1 MQGEHERE
9 GKVRLQCKHVLD
21 WRFRNGWVRRAR
33 LVAKEY
39 RFLEPSLTDLYSP
52 ASVSS
57 SHKLLACLTAGNSSL
72 EMLSLDITDAYLQVR
87 QRRPTY
93 IQTTLG
99 TSSSFTTYRVSAQ
112 GLKIG
117 SLFTHLLEI
126 LKNKNLKSFDG
137 NPALFGMEQN
147 LALNSHV
154 DDLQILGL
162 KEVPMKL
169 ADELKGEGLNVKV
182 DGPVSFD
189 GGCSHFLKKKFQG
202 LGGAIEVTQ
211 DTKYAERLQSILC
224 LEKAHGKQNPCPAK
238 VPPQGEG
245 ESLDGEDLHVYKRC
259 TGILMYIAVCC
270 EGAGFKE

>member
-1 MQGEHERE
+1 
-9 GKVRLQCKHVLD
+9 
-21 WRFRNGWVRRAR
+21 
-33 LVAKEY
+33 
-39 RFLEPSLTDLYSP
+39 
-52 ASVSS
+52 
-57 SHKLLACLTAGNSSL
+57 
-72 EMLSLDITDAYLQVR
+72 
-87 QRRPTY
+87 
-93 IQTTLG
+93 
-99 TSSSFTTYRVSAQ
+99 
-112 GLKIG
+112 
-117 SLFTHLLEI
+117 
-126 LKNKNLKSFDG
+126 
-137 NPALFGMEQN
+137 MEQN

-154 DDLQILGL
+154 DDLQISGL

-182 DGPVSFD
+182 DGPVSLD